1 MHEMGITAE
10 IIKSVLEACEKGG
23 ATKLNTVH
31 ATVGELTEVV
41 PDSLQFAWETLTPG
55 TFAEG
60 SVLEITETPGR
71 SVCLE
76 CGTEF
81 THDRFDRICSN
92 PDCRSFAT
100 QVIGGN
106 ELRVDGID
114 VDVPESDT
122 PGTDAPESDTPGADV
137 AKEE

>member
-1 MHEMGITAE
+1 MHEMGITSE
-10 IIKSVLEACEKGG
+10 ILASVLAACEKGG
-23 ATKLNTVH
+23 ATKLNVVR
-31 ATVGELTEVV
+31 ATVGDLTEVV

-60 SVLEITETPGR
+60 SILEITETVGR

-81 THDRFDRICSN
+81 EHDRYDRICSN

-114 VDVPESDT
+114 VDVPGEDT
-122 PGTDAPESDTPGADV
+122 PDDDV
-137 AKEE
+137 ANKE